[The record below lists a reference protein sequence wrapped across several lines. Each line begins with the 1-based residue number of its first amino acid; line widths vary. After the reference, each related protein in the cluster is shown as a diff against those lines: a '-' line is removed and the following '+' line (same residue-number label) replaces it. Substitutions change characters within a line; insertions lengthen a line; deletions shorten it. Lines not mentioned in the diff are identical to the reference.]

1 MQDRTNNSTLTV
13 QGFTPY
19 AQVPRWILRAGD
31 GLSHGAVRLYGVIM
45 TYADNNTR
53 AAFPGRD
60 KLGENLGVKEWSVSK
75 YIKELEKYGALKV
88 DRRRN
93 KKTGNFYSNHYTL
106 MFEDPRVQKPTPP
119 AVRDHTVPTP
129 TSLTTPTMNSTVE
142 RSSTDTFHDQ
152 SSIDR
157 TFHEQPTA
165 AHEKLTAKQ
174 YDDHLPKE
182 QWNHLKRLLQ
192 LTGEA
197 IRDTEDF
204 YSPVSQDRWSDFE
217 VALEEHTTD
226 LPYGELILD
235 LVLNGKWTVNAK
247 VANWY
252 AAGAELLTLFN
263 TARAM

>member
-1 MQDRTNNSTLTV
+1 MENTNNESTLTV

-75 YIKELEKYGALKV
+75 YIKELEKFGALRV

-106 MFEDPRVQKPTPP
+106 MFEDPSVQKPTPP
-119 AVRDHTVPTP
+119 AVQDHTVSTP

-142 RSSTDTFHDQ
+142 QSSTDTFHDG
-152 SSIDR
+152 SSISR
-157 TFHEQPTA
+157 TKDQA
-165 AHEKLTAKQ
+165 
-174 YDDHLPKE
+174 D
-182 QWNHLKRLLQ
+182 NHLSAGTYFYLRGLLQ
-192 LTGEA
+192 KVGESILETGSFHDDQTQ
-197 IRDTEDF
+197 RHWDF
-204 YSPVSQDRWSDFE
+204 FE
-217 VALEEHTTD
+217 LSLEEFTEH
-226 LPYGELILD
+226 LPYGDLIVD
-235 LVLNGKWTVNAK
+235 LTQNGKWTVTRK
-247 VANWY
+247 VADEY
-252 AAGAELLTLFN
+252 EAGKELTTLLN